1 VSTAK
6 NHPGRSRHEALQL
19 LFDREL
25 DDGEAATVAAEI
37 DNDEEMKRHLAQ
49 LGVLRQL
56 VAKSL
61 EQEAAALPAARFAQ
75 VWDRIDREIDRDQAG
90 ATEPTPLWTRLRA
103 AFGRL
108 RTPVLVAAGAA
119 AVTALVLRMMA
130 PDETNK
136 VDDIA
141 SVPEPVTPEPAPQ
154 PMPTPPST
162 KIAKTEPESF
172 PAPKAGDAEIHGI
185 EFGGKQG
192 RISQTGTLTVVY
204 VEEDEEPKPSERSL

>member
-1 VSTAK
+1 
-6 NHPGRSRHEALQL
+6 
-19 LFDREL
+19 
-25 DDGEAATVAAEI
+25 
-37 DNDEEMKRHLAQ
+37 
-49 LGVLRQL
+49 
-56 VAKSL
+56 
-61 EQEAAALPAARFAQ
+61 
-75 VWDRIDREIDRDQAG
+75 
-90 ATEPTPLWTRLRA
+90 LWTRLRA